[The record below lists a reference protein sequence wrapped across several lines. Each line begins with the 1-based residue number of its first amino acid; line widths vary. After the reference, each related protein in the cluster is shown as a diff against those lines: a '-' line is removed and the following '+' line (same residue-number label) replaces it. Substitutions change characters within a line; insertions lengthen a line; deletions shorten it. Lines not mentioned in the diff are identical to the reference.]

1 METKIVQEIIDDIL
15 DRKGLGDEWEQ
26 TSPKIQEEIKNKWI
40 EIVKKNIEQNN
51 MIEK

>member
-15 DRKGLGDEWEQ
+15 DRRGFGDEWEQ
-26 TSPKIQEEIKNKWI
+26 MSPEIQEEIKNEWI